1 MTLSRIKVS
10 PSILAANFANF
21 EADVK
26 KVEEV
31 ADYIH
36 IDVMDGHFVPNLT
49 FGVGVAQALKRVT
62 NVPLDSHLMVD
73 CPEEL
78 VDGFC
83 EVSDIV
89 SVHYESTYHLHRLV
103 QRIREKDV
111 KAFIALNPHT
121 PVELLEDVIMEI
133 DGVLI
138 MSVNPG
144 FGGQSFIPN
153 ALNKIRRLKEFR
165 KKNGLTFEI
174 EVDGGVNEET
184 YQSVIKAGADI
195 LVSGNYVFKSE
206 NPAEAIERLKS
217 YRSDISEG

>member
-1 MTLSRIKVS
+1 MLSSIEVS
-10 PSILAANFANF
+10 SSILAANFANF

-26 KVEEV
+26 KVEG
-31 ADYIH
+31 ATDYIH

-49 FGVGVAQALKRVT
+49 FGVEVARAIKRVT

-73 CPEEL
+73 CPEKL

-144 FGGQSFIPN
+144 FGGQRFIPN
-153 ALNKIRRLKEFR
+153 ALNKIRRLKELR
-165 KKNGLTFEI
+165 KKSGLTFEI

-184 YQSVIKAGADI
+184 YQLVIKAGADI

-206 NPAEAIERLKS
+206 DPVKAIEKLKS
-217 YRSDISEG
+217 YKKDISEG